1 MRLSNTATDYE
12 WHIPKTSYPTPSN
25 HVAEN
30 SIEFLDNRLTQHLLE
45 VLPRLH
51 SRFGNLSGE
60 VREINSLPL
69 V

>member
-1 MRLSNTATDYE
+1 MIGGTRN
-12 WHIPKTSYPTPSN
+12 IPKTSYPTPCN

-30 SIEFLDNRLTQHLLE
+30 NIEFLDNWLTQHLLE

-51 SRFGNLSGE
+51 SHFGNLSGE
-60 VREINSLPL
+60 VCELNSLPL